1 MAIGNLIFNNGLN
14 FRTYKS
20 RYMVEIILNAE
31 NFPREYKIPQER
43 LSGQNSLMRDIPP

>member
-20 RYMVEIILNAE
+20 RYMVEIILNAN
-31 NFPREYKIPQER
+31 NFPREYKIPSRETIR
-43 LSGQNSLMRDIPP
+43 AEILDA